1 MLHLE
6 IVTPEKKVFSDKVT
20 DVYLPG
26 ADGEIGVL
34 DLHAALVTTLTAGE
48 LRYQK
53 DGSSHELAI
62 GSGFAEISDDK
73 LIILTDMAL
82 GEKEI
87 DEAATQAA
95 IERAEEQLKT
105 LIITTI
111 SKISPTYRV
120 LSRRTS
126 LSSIS
131 SASAATNV
139 EEASSLFTNDAT
151 LQKSIISN

>member
-34 DLHAALVTTLTAGE
+34 DLHAALVTTLNAGE

-82 GEKEI
+82 GEEEI
-87 DEAATQAA
+87 DEAATQVA

-105 LIITTI
+105 VDHNDNLEDFTHLQGLIAQNLA
-111 SKISPTYRV
+111 KLNLKRK
-120 LSRRTS
+120 RR
-126 LSSIS
+126 
-131 SASAATNV
+131 N
-139 EEASSLFTNDAT
+139 
-151 LQKSIISN
+151 